1 MDTRLD
7 SQEICTCHLA
17 HVTQNHFLECLG
29 LGFWVFFFSYEGKN
43 AKAYILIKGGVLSQR
58 RNII

>member
-1 MDTRLD
+1 MDTWLD

-29 LGFWVFFFSYEGKN
+29 LGVFFSYEGKN